1 MTTEEEGPLD
11 EELPRRTSGMDRDLR
26 PAAADGTGRGGAITD
41 NSTATRDGEALT
53 GEEATPPQPPQP
65 GKALPDRDATP
76 PRSSNTGEAQADLE
90 TAPVEEGSMEMSPD
104 DGEAPVATTGNRAP
118 RTTTRNQAGDGTRLR
133 VNNMG
138 YEILYLSQMRFKCPG
153 CNVTYN
159 THASLIRHVGASHKQ
174 LKLSVSF
181 KCAMC
186 DYTRADLRSTAGHYR
201 HNHGAAVPPQLV
213 VGSIEKACPYCPFV
227 VPIYPLVLHAHKRE
241 THGCHVPTARKGG
254 SREDSAAG

>member
-104 DGEAPVATTGNRAP
+104 DGEAPVATMGNRAP

-213 VGSIEKACPYCPFV
+213 VGSNEKACPYCPLTF
-227 VPIYPLVLHAHKRE
+227 PSTRSCSMHIRE
-241 THGCHVPTARKGG
+241 KHMDAMCQQ
-254 SREDSAAG
+254 RE